1 MFNVCT
7 SSVVH
12 NYWIYVSVWFA
23 IDCWGICCTITMVWL
38 VVEINVMLNLLMYE
52 SFIKM
57 ECLCVKQERGV
68 GLHLSLDYLR
78 NIFFFFVSIWCRDF
92 DQLLQC
98 NQTSWLL
105 LNLVNSRDLLVILDF
120 FFLKTWI
127 CVCSVL
133 TFGVTISSQKTLN
146 YLGLCMTVQ
155 YLLNCRMI
163 MLPHFPTLCFSV
175 ELLTLIS
182 FALQVLLF

>member
-1 MFNVCT
+1 
-7 SSVVH
+7 
-12 NYWIYVSVWFA
+12 
-23 IDCWGICCTITMVWL
+23 
-38 VVEINVMLNLLMYE
+38 MYE
-52 SFIKM
+52 SFIKWSV
-57 ECLCVKQERGV
+57 CVWRGERGV

-78 NIFFFFVSIWCRDF
+78 KLFFFFFFLSQIGVVTSSR
-92 DQLLQC
+92 LLQC

-105 LNLVNSRDLLVILDF
+105 SNLVNSRDLLVILDF
-120 FFLKTWI
+120 FFFLKFIKTWI

-133 TFGVTISSQKTLN
+133 TWCVRVSSHKN

-155 YLLNCRMI
+155 YNLNCRMI

-182 FALQVLLF
+182 FALQVLLFRCWDWIVLL